1 MIQAPP
7 GHVLV
12 IFPQGEAQLVKDYRL
27 TDLKAGTVTG
37 TVVREDKTL
46 DLLLA
51 SLPAKNSAAPA
62 AR

>member
-12 IFPQGEAQLVKDYRL
+12 IFPQGEAQLVKDYKL

-37 TVVREDKTL
+37 IVVREDKTL
-46 DLLLA
+46 ADLLKG
-51 SLPAKNSAAPA
+51 LPDGSH
-62 AR
+62 

>member
-12 IFPQGEAQLVKDYRL
+12 IFPQGEAQLVKDYKL
-27 TDLKAGTVTG
+27 TDLKQGIVTG

-46 DLLLA
+46 DLLLGEL
-51 SLPAKNSAAPA
+51 S
-62 AR
+62 